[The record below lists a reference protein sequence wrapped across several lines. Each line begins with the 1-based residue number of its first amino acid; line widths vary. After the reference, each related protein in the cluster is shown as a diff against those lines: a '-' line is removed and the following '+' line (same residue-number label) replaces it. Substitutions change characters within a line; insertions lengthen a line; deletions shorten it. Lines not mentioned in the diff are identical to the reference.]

1 VATHDIFMPALSST
15 MTEGKIVEWL
25 KQPGD
30 RVNRGESVLVVE
42 SDKADMDVEA
52 FQEGFLAAV
61 LVQAGGTA
69 PVGETI
75 GLIVES
81 EAEIGAAQ
89 AQAPSPG
96 AAAASATAA
105 PSAPAAAAA
114 PSAPAAPAVP
124 APAVAAPAPTPVSA
138 APPAL
143 APVPVAAAA
152 APAVVAA
159 VASNGRLVATPRA
172 RKLASQ
178 LGVALESLRG
188 SGPHGRIQAEDVQQ
202 AAGQPVSVP
211 RVAEGTAPAASSPT
225 AAPVPLAAAAPA
237 PAPAGQAFGR
247 PGETVAFNTLQQAVN
262 RNMVASLAVPS
273 FRVGYTISTDKLDAF
288 YQLVK
293 PKGVTMTA
301 LLAKAVAITL
311 ARHPQVNA
319 ATSEAGMAYP
329 KAVNVAIAVAMEDG
343 GLITPV
349 LANADQND
357 LYSLSRQW
365 ADLVKR
371 SRSKQLKPE
380 EYSTGTFTLSNLGM
394 FGVDRFDAILPPG
407 TGAILAVAASRPVV
421 VALKDGSI
429 AVRRQMQ
436 VNTTCDHRVIYGA
449 DAAAFLKD
457 LASLIEDRP
466 ETLAL

>member
-1 VATHDIFMPALSST
+1 
-15 MTEGKIVEWL
+15 
-25 KQPGD
+25 
-30 RVNRGESVLVVE
+30 
-42 SDKADMDVEA
+42 
-52 FQEGFLAAV
+52 
-61 LVQAGGTA
+61 
-69 PVGETI
+69 
-75 GLIVES
+75 
-81 EAEIGAAQ
+81 
-89 AQAPSPG
+89 
-96 AAAASATAA
+96 
-105 PSAPAAAAA
+105 
-114 PSAPAAPAVP
+114 
-124 APAVAAPAPTPVSA
+124 
-138 APPAL
+138 
-143 APVPVAAAA
+143 
-152 APAVVAA
+152 
-159 VASNGRLVATPRA
+159 
-172 RKLASQ
+172 
-178 LGVALESLRG
+178 
-188 SGPHGRIQAEDVQQ
+188 
-202 AAGQPVSVP
+202 
-211 RVAEGTAPAASSPT
+211 
-225 AAPVPLAAAAPA
+225 VPLAAAA

-436 VNTTCDHRVIYGA
+436 VNLTCDHRVIYGA

>member
-1 VATHDIFMPALSST
+1 MATHDIFMPALSST

-25 KQPGD
+25 KKPGD

-61 LVQAGGTA
+61 LVEAGGTA

-75 GLIVES
+75 GLIVAS
-81 EAEIGAAQ
+81 EAEIEAAR
-89 AQAPSPG
+89 AQAP
-96 AAAASATAA
+96 
-105 PSAPAAAAA
+105 APAAA
-114 PSAPAAPAVP
+114 
-124 APAVAAPAPTPVSA
+124 AVAAPAPAAVAAPAPVA
-138 APPAL
+138 APPPPPPL
-143 APVPVAAAA
+143 APAPVASPSVAPVAVA
-152 APAVVAA
+152 APVAVVAT
-159 VASNGRLVATPRA
+159 VAADGRLVATPRA
-172 RKLASQ
+172 RKLARQ
-178 LGVALESLRG
+178 LGVALEGLRG
-188 SGPHGRIQAEDVQQ
+188 SGPHGRIQAEDVEN

-211 RVAEGTAPAASSPT
+211 RVAEGTAPATNGGP
-225 AAPVPLAAAAPA
+225 AAAAPLAASA

-273 FRVGYTISTDKLDAF
+273 FRVGYTITTDKLDAF
-288 YQLVK
+288 YQQVK

-301 LLAKAVAITL
+301 LLAKAVAVTL

-319 ATSEAGMAYP
+319 ATTEAGMAYP
-329 KAVNVAIAVAMEDG
+329 GAVNVAVAVAMEDG

-349 LANADQND
+349 LASADRTD

-380 EYSTGTFTLSNLGM
+380 EYSTGTFTVSNLGM

-436 VNTTCDHRVIYGA
+436 VNLTCDHRVIYGA

-457 LASLIEDRP
+457 LASLIENRP